1 MPTNFW
7 TWFWPSFW
15 FSGWNNQPW
24 NNQQLTKPTKQQ
36 KFPWLS
42 DEQIKRLESISSD
55 PQRQQEL
62 YKQAIQQLN
71 SQNVKDNRI
80 ATENEMAYRNLNQ
93 KDVRQKNYTD
103 SQIRL
108 EQLAD
113 LTKDKFWLRQDAPTQ
128 EVVNW
133 VIAMAQDKW
142 VSLDEMNAYLD
153 SWDQNFLYN
162 LGLKENPKEKLR
174 ENAWDNIWD
183 NIRTK
188 ANVPIDNIKKR
199 WKRTFNEASEKI
211 YKGILKN
218 FVWDSIIWEMGID
231 LDDYVDTI
239 TDKTVTPALQQD
251 TLNYQNEINERYR
264 ALEQKNLDQ
273 DIKNYYD
280 NKGYTKLLKEWDF
293 KGFLYKS
300 MWDAAQNWE
309 MPVVIAAS
317 VFQPE
322 IWMALMTTDAYARE
336 NQEAFENMMNNW
348 ATYEQ
353 AEQWAVA
360 VWLVNAAVEVTL
372 EKLLWWVETSA
383 SSAIRKTLMKNVQEE
398 AAKKWLGRIL
408 LEWAWTQLR
417 SSTEEWLEEIVQQIV
432 QNAAVKTVNE
442 NQKLFEWVG
451 SAFEWWFYNPMNLL
465 AWGGNINQNIQ
476 ANKSEIR
483 QSIMDTATTATTQSR
498 DLLDAISDKA
508 QDMWD
513 TAKNKVSWLVD
524 QTYGIDETLRKDIQD
539 NPYSAQVWAR
549 TKNYIEENG
558 RPEKSND
565 VAKALITDVAD
576 RVQESLMDKMEEW
589 SEAWRLY
596 KPLLDAGYSV
606 DLSELKDW
614 IDEMLEKYW
623 IKVEDWKLNFD
634 KTAIDGSEANNI
646 RKIYNWIKDTNKPMS
661 LDEYK
666 NRFRKT
672 MSDMVDFNQVGR
684 DQAGRKKADTQWD
697 IVLKWIRSFAN
708 DLAHNQIPELAA
720 VDKKFNEWVQIMDEV
735 SDGLV
740 YKDKAKRWVIR
751 DNISQIIKNLD
762 TPNRRELANRLEK
775 IMPWI
780 TEEVRAIN
788 KMPQLI
794 DHYYKPSGLQQTL
807 TSSAWAAVW
816 GAIGGIPWWI
826 LWAWAWYLASKWID
840 KFKSA
845 KWDKIISETSEDGK
859 AKLNDIQAR
868 IENNEKIS
876 QEQKAFLEEMSNKL
890 KEWKSDKEAEV
901 AKIIAEVSSAEWD
914 VESALNNAIDRLETL
929 WAKQEVKE
937 MREALQ
943 LVQNQ
948 KTENMDDT
956 LKNQVEEW
964 ATPVKEMTPDE
975 EYQEKVNR
983 IMTPEEAMQIVQL
996 AWNANNLKEFYDWEY
1011 NNAEE
1016 RLKWAW
1022 PDQVEMYAENTFT
1035 TQRMIES
1042 HPELLDGDIMFSEVL
1057 EAYLNWTL
1065 KGSEQVE
1072 WWNID
1077 LTEPIEYTP
1086 TKFYEPQQKK
1096 DAKKIWETANQ
1107 RVTKSNSNE
1116 VYQARWDFVIQAHDP
1131 NFAKELGIS
1140 DAEVNKKLRDWA
1152 VYPVKAK
1159 ELSNRINKDVNPE
1172 YRWGWLENSSIVK
1185 SISTTDADL
1194 EKMVKKVEWD
1204 SQEWERKYISNT
1216 MLALD
1221 THIDWGYLTFQFNWW
1236 KWIDYTD
1243 RNGHS
1248 MKIAW
1253 DYNPHN
1259 DTIRVFNAWQ
1269 NTVAHE
1275 MWHYLDH
1282 LWGRQLYGY
1291 NVTLSEWGAR
1301 DTAKANL
1308 TEDQKNFVAHFDN
1321 FMRNLRKNSDIS
1333 NEYMMTPT
1341 EMLARFVARFTEWTR
1356 KTATSDRYS
1365 YETKYN
1371 NDKFLEK
1378 DYIEFAK
1385 LLQEKSKLDLA
1396 NEYTNYE
1403 EYKNRFNKKQW
1414 DEE

>member
-15 FSGWNNQPW
+15 MTGWNNQPW
-24 NNQQLTKPTKQQ
+24 NSQQLTKPTKQQ

-62 YKQAIQQLN
+62 YKQTIEQLN

-93 KDVRQKNYTD
+93 KDVIQKNYTD

-133 VIAMAQDKW
+133 VIAMAQDKG
-142 VSLDEMNAYLD
+142 VSLDEMNNYLD
-153 SWDQNFLYN
+153 TWDQNFLYN

-218 FVWDSIIWEMGID
+218 FVWDSIIWEMWID

-251 TLNYQNEINERYR
+251 TLNYQNKINERYR

-442 NQKLFEWVG
+442 NQELFEWVG

-513 TAKNKVSWLVD
+513 TTKNKVSWLVD
-524 QTYGIDETLRKDIQD
+524 QAYGIDETLRKDIQD

-558 RPEKSND
+558 RPERSND

-589 SEAWRLY
+589 KEAWKLY
-596 KPLLDAGYSV
+596 QPLLDAGYSV
-606 DLSELKDW
+606 DISELKDW

-623 IKVEDWKLNFD
+623 IKVEDWKLDFS

-646 RKIYNWIKDTNKPMS
+646 RKIYNWIKSTDKPMS

-684 DQAGRKKADTQWD
+684 DQAGRKTADTQWD
-697 IVLKWIRSFAN
+697 KVLKWIRSFAN

-720 VDKKFNEWVQIMDEV
+720 VDKKFNEWVEVMDEV

-794 DHYYKPSGLQQTL
+794 DHYYKPSKLQQTL

-826 LWAWAWYLASKWID
+826 LWAWAWYLVSKWID

-890 KEWKSDKEAEV
+890 KEWKADKEAEV

-914 VESALNNAIDRLETL
+914 VETALNNAIARLETL

-937 MREALQ
+937 MKQ
-943 LVQNQ
+943 LLGQVQNQ
-948 KTENMDDT
+948 KTERS
-956 LKNQVEEW
+956 V
-964 ATPVKEMTPDE
+964 
-975 EYQEKVNR
+975 
-983 IMTPEEAMQIVQL
+983 
-996 AWNANNLKEFYDWEY
+996 
-1011 NNAEE
+1011 
-1016 RLKWAW
+1016 
-1022 PDQVEMYAENTFT
+1022 
-1035 TQRMIES
+1035 
-1042 HPELLDGDIMFSEVL
+1042 
-1057 EAYLNWTL
+1057 
-1065 KGSEQVE
+1065 
-1072 WWNID
+1072 
-1077 LTEPIEYTP
+1077 
-1086 TKFYEPQQKK
+1086 
-1096 DAKKIWETANQ
+1096 
-1107 RVTKSNSNE
+1107 
-1116 VYQARWDFVIQAHDP
+1116 
-1131 NFAKELGIS
+1131 
-1140 DAEVNKKLRDWA
+1140 
-1152 VYPVKAK
+1152 
-1159 ELSNRINKDVNPE
+1159 
-1172 YRWGWLENSSIVK
+1172 
-1185 SISTTDADL
+1185 
-1194 EKMVKKVEWD
+1194 
-1204 SQEWERKYISNT
+1204 
-1216 MLALD
+1216 
-1221 THIDWGYLTFQFNWW
+1221 
-1236 KWIDYTD
+1236 
-1243 RNGHS
+1243 
-1248 MKIAW
+1248 
-1253 DYNPHN
+1253 
-1259 DTIRVFNAWQ
+1259 
-1269 NTVAHE
+1269 
-1275 MWHYLDH
+1275 
-1282 LWGRQLYGY
+1282 
-1291 NVTLSEWGAR
+1291 
-1301 DTAKANL
+1301 
-1308 TEDQKNFVAHFDN
+1308 
-1321 FMRNLRKNSDIS
+1321 
-1333 NEYMMTPT
+1333 
-1341 EMLARFVARFTEWTR
+1341 
-1356 KTATSDRYS
+1356 
-1365 YETKYN
+1365 
-1371 NDKFLEK
+1371 
-1378 DYIEFAK
+1378 
-1385 LLQEKSKLDLA
+1385 
-1396 NEYTNYE
+1396 
-1403 EYKNRFNKKQW
+1403 
-1414 DEE
+1414 